1 MVIKPKSTTDKSDL
15 NVDDI
20 LNQATP
26 GKGGGFKGVLGTI
39 ARGAVNVALPGL
51 GGVIGGGISSGVLGA
66 MMPGLG
72 SSVGQYL
79 ALQSQM
85 QQEQLAF
92 ETAST
97 VLKIRA
103 DTSMTAV
110 RNLTIK

>member
-1 MVIKPKSTTDKSDL
+1 MSVKPASSTDQSNL

-20 LNQATP
+20 LNQALP
-26 GKGGGFKGVLGTI
+26 GKSGGFKGVLGTI
-39 ARGAVNVALPGL
+39 GRTAANVILPGL
-51 GGVIGGGISSGVLGA
+51 GGAIGGGISGRLLGS

-72 SSVGQYL
+72 SDVGQYL

-103 DTSMTAV
+103 DTSMTAI
-110 RNLTIK
+110 RNMTIK